1 MFRKGNRY
9 TRKEIKERLQKLYD
23 SKSIVRKAKYSDLYE
38 VYKKEQI
45 KEGAVMGERYLEI
58 K

>member
-45 KEGAVMGERYLEI
+45 KEGAVNGERYLEI